1 MKLPRR
7 TFLQLAGGAAALG
20 TGTAPRI
27 AGAQAYPSR
36 AVTMVVTF
44 AAGGGDD
51 ILARIVAP
59 RLSEVLGQQVII
71 ENVGGAGGMTGAA
84 RVAKAA
90 PDGYQLVLGGTGP
103 FAANQTLYKN
113 PLYNAATDFAPVVLI
128 AEQPIALIARKDLPA
143 GNLPEFIAFAKS
155 NQAKMQFGSPGTGS
169 TSHLACALLNAA
181 IGINVAHIPYRGGAP
196 AFQDLLAGRID
207 YVCPYSSTA
216 MPYIESR
223 NVKAIAV
230 LSKHRAATL
239 PDLPTAQEQGLAGF
253 EAYQW
258 FGIFLPRGAA
268 PAIIQTLHDAAI
280 AAMDTPAV
288 RERLKELGATV
299 VPPERRSPEYL
310 KTFVESEIEKW
321 AAAIK
326 ASGVSVD

>member
-7 TFLQLAGGAAALG
+7 TFLQLAIGAAALK
-20 TGTAPRI
+20 TAPRI
-27 AGAQAYPSR
+27 AEAQPYPSR
-36 AVTMVVTF
+36 AATIVVTF

-51 ILARIVAP
+51 ILARIFAP

-90 PDGYQLVLGGTGP
+90 PDGYQFVLGGTGP

-113 PLYNAATDFAPVVLI
+113 PLYNAATDFAPVILI
-128 AEQPIALIARKDLPA
+128 AEQPIALIVRKDFPA
-143 GNLPEFIAFAKS
+143 DNLPEFIAFAKV
-155 NQAKMQFGSPGTGS
+155 NPAKMQFGSPGAGS

-207 YVCPYSSTA
+207 YVCPYTSTA

-223 NVKAIAV
+223 NVKAIAI
-230 LSKHRAATL
+230 LSRHRVAKL
-239 PDLPTAQEQGLAGF
+239 PDLPTADEQGLSGF

-258 FGIFLPRGAA
+258 FAIFLPKGAMSG
-268 PAIIQTLHDAAI
+268 IVQKLHDAVAATMDSPAI
-280 AAMDTPAV
+280 Q
-288 RERLKELGATV
+288 ERLKELGATV
-299 VPPERRSPEYL
+299 VLPERRSPEYL
-310 KTFVESEIEKW
+310 QTFVESEIEKW

-326 ASGVSVD
+326 ASGVSAD

>member
-1 MKLPRR
+1 
-7 TFLQLAGGAAALG
+7 
-20 TGTAPRI
+20 
-27 AGAQAYPSR
+27 
-36 AVTMVVTF
+36 MVVTF

-51 ILARIVAP
+51 ILARIFAP

-90 PDGYQLVLGGTGP
+90 PDGYQFVLGGTGP

-113 PLYNAATDFAPVVLI
+113 PLYNAATDFAPVILI
-128 AEQPIALIARKDLPA
+128 AEQPIALIARKDFPA
-143 GNLPEFIAFAKS
+143 DNLAEFIAFAKV
-155 NQAKMQFGSPGTGS
+155 NQAKMQFGSPGAGS

-196 AFQDLLAGRID
+196 AFQDLLGGRID

-223 NVKAIAV
+223 NVKPLAI
-230 LSKHRAATL
+230 LSKHRVATL
-239 PDLPTAQEQGLAGF
+239 PDLPTADEQGLAGF

-258 FGIFLPRGAA
+258 FAVFLPKGAA
-268 PAIIQTLHDAAI
+268 PAIIQKLHDAVF
-280 AAMDTPAV
+280 AAMDSLAIQ
-288 RERLKELGATV
+288 ERLKELGATV
-299 VPPERRSPEYL
+299 VLPERRSPDYL
-310 KTFVESEIEKW
+310 QSFVESEVGKW

-326 ASGVSVD
+326 ASGISAD

>member
-1 MKLPRR
+1 MKLPHR
-7 TFLQLAGGAAALG
+7 TFLQLVAGAAALG
-20 TGTAPRI
+20 SAPQI
-27 AGAQAYPSR
+27 ARAQPYPSR
-36 AVTMVVTF
+36 PVTMVVTF

-90 PDGYQLVLGGTGP
+90 PDGYQFVLGGTGP

-113 PLYNAATDFAPVVLI
+113 PLYNAATDFAPVVLM
-128 AEQPIALIARKDLPA
+128 AEQSIALIARKDFPA
-143 GNLPEFIAFAKS
+143 SNLPEFIAFAKT

-169 TSHLACALLNAA
+169 TSHLACVLLNAA

-223 NVKAIAV
+223 NVKPIAL
-230 LSKHRAATL
+230 LSKSRVATL
-239 PDLPTAQEQGLAGF
+239 PDLPTAHEQGLASF
-253 EAYQW
+253 DAYQW
-258 FGIFLPRGAA
+258 FGIFLPRGTA
-268 PAIIQTLHDAAI
+268 PAIIQKLHDAGV

-299 VPPERRSPEYL
+299 VPAERRSPVYL

>member
-7 TFLQLAGGAAALG
+7 TFLQLVMGAA
-20 TGTAPRI
+20 APRI
-27 AGAQAYPSR
+27 AGAQPYPSR

-51 ILARIVAP
+51 ILARILAP

-90 PDGYQLVLGGTGP
+90 PDGYQFVLGGTGP

-113 PLYNAATDFAPVVLI
+113 PLYNARTDFAPVILI
-128 AEQPIALIARKDLPA
+128 AEQPIALIARKDFPA
-143 GNLPEFIAFAKS
+143 GNLPEFIAFAKV
-155 NQAKMQFGSPGTGS
+155 NQARMQFGSPGAGS
-169 TSHLACALLNAA
+169 TSHLACVLLNAA

-223 NVKAIAV
+223 NVKAIAI
-230 LSKHRAATL
+230 LSKHRVATL
-239 PDLPTAQEQGLAGF
+239 SDLPTADEQGLAGF
-253 EAYQW
+253 EAHQW
-258 FGIFLPRGAA
+258 FAIFLPKGA
-268 PAIIQTLHDAAI
+268 PPGIIQKLHDAVVATMDSPAI
-280 AAMDTPAV
+280 Q
-288 RERLKELGATV
+288 ERLKELGAAV
-299 VPPERRSPEYL
+299 VLPERRSPEYL
-310 KTFVESEIEKW
+310 QTFAESEIEKW
-321 AAAIK
+321 ATAIK
-326 ASGVSVD
+326 ASGVSAD